1 MQKYTKHHFWKL
13 IQNEDYQFMKKHFEL
28 ISTQKQIDNGTFAFI
43 VKPQY
48 NSYGEDKVLVIYQS
62 GYVRG
67 SVYNPVIKKMGIRK
81 TQFEYTPGYV
91 INYDTKPYH
100 VIEHFDENDVI
111 ERYNLMF
118 ARMRVKLYPSCL
130 FH

>member
-1 MQKYTKHHFWKL
+1 MQKYNKYLFCKL
-13 IQNEDYQFMKKHFEL
+13 IQNKNYQFMRKHFEL
-28 ISTQKQIDNGTFAFI
+28 ISTQKQINNGTFAFI

-67 SVYNPVIKKMGIRK
+67 SVYNPVTKKMGIRK
-81 TQFEYTPGYV
+81 AQFEYAPGYV
-91 INYDTKPYH
+91 INFDAKPYH
-100 VIEHFDENDVI
+100 VIERFDENDVI

-118 ARMRVKLYPSCL
+118 ARMRAYVTKHKLI
-130 FH
+130 

>member
-1 MQKYTKHHFWKL
+1 MQKYTKHLFWKI
-13 IQNEDYQFMKKHFEL
+13 IQNDDYQFMKKHFEL
-28 ISTQKQIDNGTFAFI
+28 ISTQKQIGNGTFAFI

-48 NSYGEDKVLVIYQS
+48 NLYGEDKVLVIYQS

-81 TQFEYTPGYV
+81 TQFERAPGYV
-91 INYDTKPYH
+91 INYVAKPYH
-100 VIEHFDENDVI
+100 VIERFDKNDVI

-118 ARMRVKLYPSCL
+118 ARMRAYVTKHKLI
-130 FH
+130 

>member
-1 MQKYTKHHFWKL
+1 MKANKMQKYTKRLFWK
-13 IQNEDYQFMKKHFEL
+13 IIENDDYQFMKKHFEL

-67 SVYNPVIKKMGIRK
+67 SVYNPVTKMMGNRN
-81 TQFEYTPGYV
+81 TV
-91 INYDTKPYH
+91 
-100 VIEHFDENDVI
+100 
-111 ERYNLMF
+111 
-118 ARMRVKLYPSCL
+118 
-130 FH
+130 